1 MCDWS
6 RSQGSTVKQL
16 RDGGLSPANSSKSG
30 YSPSPG
36 KGCTMKPSR
45 FTDRLKRSANRRLV
59 ASTALSKRLLAISR
73 LFESVAISPLVARAQ
88 ANTLI

>member
-1 MCDWS
+1 
-6 RSQGSTVKQL
+6 
-16 RDGGLSPANSSKSG
+16 
-30 YSPSPG
+30 
-36 KGCTMKPSR
+36 MKPSR